1 MMAISGTIHIADTAH
16 LSLIAAS
23 GVEQVKIMNA
33 RVKEEFYD
41 EVKMNVRLKSR
52 CQGVDTTA

>member
-33 RVKEEFYD
+33 RVKEEFY
-41 EVKMNVRLKSR
+41 EVKMNVR
-52 CQGVDTTA
+52 